1 MVINVDGIINGVKHR
16 YISRSIEEAQGTGAD
31 LLVIELDTPG
41 GLVDSTRDIVA
52 VLLESPVPVAV
63 YVSPHGARAGSA
75 GTFIT
80 AAGHVA
86 AMAPGTNI
94 GAATPVSG
102 TGEALEETLASKV
115 ENDAAALIRSIAQER
130 GRNQDAL
137 ESTVR
142 EAASFSAN
150 EALEL
155 DIIDFVVED
164 LDHLLRQI
172 DGHRVE
178 LVGEPEGRVLQTEN
192 MQLRRLDKNLL
203 EGFLEFISDPNV
215 SFLLLTIGGLGIVFE
230 LFSPGLIV
238 PGVTGVICLLLA
250 LLAFGNLPVNW
261 AAAAFILL
269 AVILAV
275 LETQVCRLWGV
286 GSGFHHQPGVG
297 RIAAVHPVWRRVADT
312 AQSGCQPL
320 AVGGDG
326 GGFGAR
332 AHLCSLGDLFSQVQ
346 GPGFD
351 QENRAWNSSDGYG
364 SAEPYRRRARRK

>member
-1 MVINVDGIINGVKHR
+1 
-16 YISRSIEEAQGTGAD
+16 
-31 LLVIELDTPG
+31 
-41 GLVDSTRDIVA
+41 
-52 VLLESPVPVAV
+52 
-63 YVSPHGARAGSA
+63 
-75 GTFIT
+75 
-80 AAGHVA
+80 
-86 AMAPGTNI
+86 MAPGTNI

-275 LETQVCRLWGV
+275 LETQFPALECWEWVPSSAWCWADCCCSPSLATYHRHCPKWVSTAGCWGGRRRFW
-286 GSGFHHQPGVG
+286 GSGSFM
-297 RIAAVHPVWRRVADT
+297 
-312 AQSGCQPL
+312 
-320 AVGGDG
+320 
-326 GGFGAR
+326 
-332 AHLCSLGDLFSQVQ
+332 
-346 GPGFD
+346 
-351 QENRAWNSSDGYG
+351 
-364 SAEPYRRRARRK
+364 